1 MKKNIITGLHILGE
15 VFTKEKNPLAD
26 LPFIK
31 KNVLRFIEEI
41 GLSNVGL
48 AEYEFSGGGFTLII
62 ALAESHF
69 SIHTWPEM
77 NYVTLDVFVCNFDKD
92 NTLLAKMLFSNV
104 VKLLNPKSI
113 TQREIIR

>member
-1 MKKNIITGLHILGE
+1 MKKNITTGLHILGE
-15 VFTKEKNPLAD
+15 VFTKENSTLTD

-31 KNVLRFIEEI
+31 NKILKLIEEI
-41 GLSNVGL
+41 GLSNVGFT
-48 AEYEFSGGGFTLII
+48 AHEFAGGGFTLII

-77 NYVTLDVFVCNFDKD
+77 NYATLDVFVCNIDKD
-92 NTLLAKMLFSNV
+92 NTLLAKMFFNRV